1 MNSTFFAVLG
11 ALFGSLCALSLFSS
25 LVVSAWWLVDFIVL
39 S

>member
-1 MNSTFFAVLG
+1 MNSTFFAILG

-25 LVVSAWWLVDFIVL
+25 LVVGAWWLVDFIVL